1 MRDVNKRILTG
12 TVYVTLLLFVLMQTI
27 SALVLFLLV
36 AILATLELKKIFEK
50 QNLDF
55 HTWPIIIIGLT
66 SYLTIVFSE
75 IKFILFLEIIIYFI
89 SLLFQTR
96 KNTLLLAGGTLF
108 SIIYIFIPLS
118 LVIPIGCFENKIY
131 NYKIL
136 FGLLI
141 LIWSSDSWAFVCGKL
156 FGRHKLFEKISP
168 NKTWEGFIGSI
179 ILTTITGYVI
189 SDNGFGLSQTEW
201 MILGAI
207 TAISATL
214 GDLFQSMLKRE
225 SNIKDSGN
233 ILPGHGGILDR
244 FDSILI
250 CFPVFYLYLYYINP
264 ILNY

>member
-1 MRDVNKRILTG
+1 MSDVTKRILTG
-12 TVYVTLLLFVLMQTI
+12 TAYVTLLLFVIMEPTY
-27 SALVLFLLV
+27 ALVLFSLV

-55 HTWPIIIIGLT
+55 HTWPAIIIGLT
-66 SYLTIVFSE
+66 SYLTLIYSE
-75 IKFILFLEIIIYFI
+75 IIFILFLEIIIYFI
-89 SLLFQTR
+89 SLLLQTR
-96 KNTLLLAGGTLF
+96 NNTLILAGGTLF
-108 SIIYIFIPLS
+108 SVIYIFIPLS
-118 LVIPIGCFENKIY
+118 LVIPIGVFENEIY

-156 FGRHKLFEKISP
+156 FGRHKLSERISP

-179 ILTTITGYVI
+179 ILTTATGYVI
-189 SDNGFGLSQTEW
+189 SNNGFGLSQIEW
-201 MILGAI
+201 MILG
-207 TAISATL
+207 TLTSISATV

-244 FDSILI
+244 FDSILL
-250 CFPVFYLYLYYINP
+250 CFPIFYLYLYYINP

>member
-1 MRDVNKRILTG
+1 MSDVKKRILTG
-12 TVYVTLLLFVLMQTI
+12 TAYVTLLLFVLMQTI
-27 SALVLFLLV
+27 SVIVLFLLV

-55 HTWPIIIIGLT
+55 YAWPVIILGLT
-66 SYLTIVFSE
+66 SYLAIIFSE

-89 SLLFQTR
+89 GLLFQTR
-96 KNTLLLAGGTLF
+96 KNALMLAGGTLF
-108 SIIYIFIPLS
+108 SVIYIFIPLS
-118 LVIPIGCFENKIY
+118 LVIPIGCFENEIY

-179 ILTTITGYVI
+179 ILSTITGYFI
-189 SDNGFGLSQTEW
+189 SNNGFGLSQTEW
-201 MILGAI
+201 MILGTLA
-207 TAISATL
+207 AISATL
-214 GDLFQSMLKRE
+214 GDLFQSMLKRA

-244 FDSILI
+244 FDSILL
-250 CFPVFYLYLYYINP
+250 CFPVFYLYLYYVNP

>member
-1 MRDVNKRILTG
+1 MSNVTIRILTG
-12 TVYVTLLLFVLMQTI
+12 TAYVTLLLFVLMQTI
-27 SALVLFLLV
+27 SALVLFLLI

-55 HTWPIIIIGLT
+55 HTWPAIIIGLT
-66 SYLTIVFSE
+66 SYLAIIFSE

-108 SIIYIFIPLS
+108 SVIYIFIPLS
-118 LVIPIGCFENKIY
+118 LVLPIGCFENEIY

-156 FGRHKLFEKISP
+156 FGRHKLFERISP

-179 ILTTITGYVI
+179 ILTTTTGYVL
-189 SDNGFGLSQTEW
+189 SKNGFGLSQTEW
-201 MILGAI
+201 MILGTL

-244 FDSILI
+244 FDSILL

>member
-1 MRDVNKRILTG
+1 M
-12 TVYVTLLLFVLMQTI
+12 
-27 SALVLFLLV
+27 
-36 AILATLELKKIFEK
+36 AII
-50 QNLDF
+50 
-55 HTWPIIIIGLT
+55 
-66 SYLTIVFSE
+66 FSE

-201 MILGAI
+201 MILGTI

-250 CFPVFYLYLYYINP
+250 CFPVFYLYLYYVNP

>member
-1 MRDVNKRILTG
+1 MSDVTKRILTG
-12 TVYVTLLLFVLMQTI
+12 TAYVTLLLFVIMEPKY
-27 SALVLFLLV
+27 ALVLFSLV
-36 AILATLELKKIFEK
+36 SILATLELKKIFEK

-55 HTWPIIIIGLT
+55 HTWPAIIIGFT
-66 SYLTIVFSE
+66 SYLAIIYSE

-96 KNTLLLAGGTLF
+96 KKTLQLAGGTLF
-108 SIIYIFIPLS
+108 SVIYIFIPLS
-118 LVIPIGCFENKIY
+118 LVIPIGYFENDIY

-156 FGRHKLFEKISP
+156 FGRHKLFERLSP

-179 ILTTITGYVI
+179 ILTTTTGYVL
-189 SDNGFGLSQTEW
+189 SNNGFGLSHIEW
-201 MILGAI
+201 MILGTL

-244 FDSILI
+244 FDSILL
-250 CFPVFYLYLYYINP
+250 CFPVFYIYLYYINP

>member
-89 SLLFQTR
+89 SLLFQNR
-96 KNTLLLAGGTLF
+96 KNTLVLAGGTLF

-141 LIWSSDSWAFVCGKL
+141 LIWSSDSWAFVFGKL

-189 SDNGFGLSQTEW
+189 SNNGFGLSQTEW
-201 MILGAI
+201 MILGTI

-244 FDSILI
+244 FDSMLI

>member
-1 MRDVNKRILTG
+1 MRDVKKRILTG
-12 TVYVTLLLFVLMQTI
+12 TAYVTLLLFVLMQTI

-55 HTWPIIIIGLT
+55 HTWPVIIIGLT
-66 SYLTIVFSE
+66 SYFAIVFSE

-156 FGRHKLFEKISP
+156 FGKHKLFEKISP

-189 SDNGFGLSQTEW
+189 SNNGFGLSQTEW
-201 MILGAI
+201 MILGTI

-225 SNIKDSGN
+225 SNIKDSGKM
-233 ILPGHGGILDR
+233 LPGHGGILDR

>member
-1 MRDVNKRILTG
+1 MSNVTIRILTG
-12 TVYVTLLLFVLMQTI
+12 TAYVTLLLFVLMQTI
-27 SALVLFLLV
+27 SALVLFLLI

-89 SLLFQTR
+89 SLLFQNR
-96 KNTLLLAGGTLF
+96 KNTLVLAGGTLF

-118 LVIPIGCFENKIY
+118 LVIPIGCFEHKIY

-156 FGRHKLFEKISP
+156 FGRHKLFERISP

-179 ILTTITGYVI
+179 ILTTSTGYVL
-189 SDNGFGLSQTEW
+189 SNNGFGLSQNEW
-201 MILGAI
+201 MILGILA
-207 TAISATL
+207 AISATL

-244 FDSILI
+244 FDSILL

>member
-27 SALVLFLLV
+27 SALVLFLVV

-89 SLLFQTR
+89 SLLFQNR
-96 KNTLLLAGGTLF
+96 KNTLVLAGGTLF

-141 LIWSSDSWAFVCGKL
+141 LIWSSDSWAFVFGKL

-189 SDNGFGLSQTEW
+189 SNNGFGLSQTEW
-201 MILGAI
+201 MILGTI

>member
-1 MRDVNKRILTG
+1 MSDVTKRILTG
-12 TVYVTLLLFVLMQTI
+12 TTYVTLLLFVLMQSI
-27 SALVLFLLV
+27 SALVLFLLI

-55 HTWPIIIIGLT
+55 HTWPAIIIGLT
-66 SYLTIVFSE
+66 SYLAIIFSE

-108 SIIYIFIPLS
+108 SVIYIFIPLS
-118 LVIPIGCFENKIY
+118 LVLPIGCFENEIY

-156 FGRHKLFEKISP
+156 FGRHKLFERISP

-179 ILTTITGYVI
+179 ILTTISGYVL
-189 SDNGFGLSQTEW
+189 SKNGFGLSQTEW
-201 MILGAI
+201 MILGI
-207 TAISATL
+207 LTAISATL

-244 FDSILI
+244 FDSILL

>member
-1 MRDVNKRILTG
+1 MSDVTKRILTG
-12 TVYVTLLLFVLMQTI
+12 TAYVSLLLLVLMQTI

-55 HTWPIIIIGLT
+55 HTWPAIIIGLT
-66 SYLTIVFSE
+66 SYLAIIYSE

-96 KNTLLLAGGTLF
+96 KKTLLLAGGTLF
-108 SIIYIFIPLS
+108 SVIYIFIPLS
-118 LVIPIGCFENKIY
+118 LVIPIGYFENDIY

-156 FGRHKLFEKISP
+156 FGRHKLFERLSP

-179 ILTTITGYVI
+179 ILTTTTGYVL
-189 SDNGFGLSQTEW
+189 SNNGFGLSQIEW
-201 MILGAI
+201 MILGTL

-244 FDSILI
+244 FDSILL

>member
-1 MRDVNKRILTG
+1 MSDVMKRILTG
-12 TVYVTLLLFVLMQTI
+12 TAYVTILLFVIMQPI
-27 SALVLFLLV
+27 FALVLFSLV

-55 HTWPIIIIGLT
+55 QIWPAIILGLT
-66 SYLTIVFSE
+66 SYLSIIYSE
-75 IKFILFLEIIIYFI
+75 IKFVLFLEIIIYFF

-96 KNTLLLAGGTLF
+96 KKTLELAGGTLF
-108 SIIYIFIPLS
+108 SVIYIFIPLS
-118 LVIPIGCFENKIY
+118 LVIPIGCFENEIY

-156 FGRHKLFEKISP
+156 FGRYKLFERISP
-168 NKTWEGFIGSI
+168 NKTWEGFIGSV
-179 ILTTITGYVI
+179 ILTILTAYVLSLI
-189 SDNGFGLSQTEW
+189 GFELSSVEW
-201 MILGAI
+201 MTLGALTSL
-207 TAISATL
+207 TAPL

-244 FDSILI
+244 FDSILL
-250 CFPVFYLYLYYINP
+250 CFPVFYIYLHYINP
-264 ILNY
+264 FLNY

>member
-1 MRDVNKRILTG
+1 MSDVTKRILTG
-12 TVYVTLLLFVLMQTI
+12 TTYVTLLLFVLMQTI
-27 SALVLFLLV
+27 SALVLFLLI

-55 HTWPIIIIGLT
+55 HTWPAIIIGLT
-66 SYLTIVFSE
+66 SYLAIIFSE

-108 SIIYIFIPLS
+108 SVIYIFIPLS
-118 LVIPIGCFENKIY
+118 LVVPIGCFENEIY

-156 FGRHKLFEKISP
+156 FGRHKLFERISP

-179 ILTTITGYVI
+179 ILTTTSGYVL
-189 SDNGFGLSQTEW
+189 SNNGFGLSQTEW
-201 MILGAI
+201 MILGTL

-244 FDSILI
+244 FDSILL

>member
-1 MRDVNKRILTG
+1 MSDVTKRILTG
-12 TVYVTLLLFVLMQTI
+12 TAYVTLLLFVIMEPKY
-27 SALVLFLLV
+27 ALVLFSLA

-55 HTWPIIIIGLT
+55 HTRPAIIIGLT
-66 SYLTIVFSE
+66 SYLAIIYSE
-75 IKFILFLEIIIYFI
+75 IIFILFLEIIIYFI

-96 KNTLLLAGGTLF
+96 KKTLILVGGTLF
-108 SIIYIFIPLS
+108 SVIYIFIPLS
-118 LVIPIGCFENKIY
+118 LVIPIGFFENEIY
-131 NYKIL
+131 NYKML

-156 FGRHKLFEKISP
+156 FGRHKLSERISP
-168 NKTWEGFIGSI
+168 NKTWEGFIGSL
-179 ILTTITGYVI
+179 ILTTATGYVI
-189 SDNGFGLSQTEW
+189 SNNGFGLSQIEW
-201 MILGAI
+201 MILGVL
-207 TAISATL
+207 TSISATL

-244 FDSILI
+244 FDSILL
-250 CFPVFYLYLYYINP
+250 CFPIFYLYLYYINP

>member
-1 MRDVNKRILTG
+1 MSDVTKRILTG
-12 TVYVTLLLFVLMQTI
+12 TAYVTLLLFILMQTI

-89 SLLFQTR
+89 SLLFQNR
-96 KNTLLLAGGTLF
+96 KNTLVLAGGTLF

-189 SDNGFGLSQTEW
+189 SNNGFGLSQTEW
-201 MILGAI
+201 MILGTI

>member
-27 SALVLFLLV
+27 SALVLFLVV

-89 SLLFQTR
+89 SLLFQNR
-96 KNTLLLAGGTLF
+96 KNTLVLAGGTLF

-156 FGRHKLFEKISP
+156 FGRNKLFEKISP

-201 MILGAI
+201 MILGTI

>member
-27 SALVLFLLV
+27 SALVLFLVV

-189 SDNGFGLSQTEW
+189 SNNGFGLSQTEW
-201 MILGAI
+201 MILGTI

>member
-201 MILGAI
+201 MILGTI

>member
-1 MRDVNKRILTG
+1 MSDVTKRILTG
-12 TVYVTLLLFVLMQTI
+12 TAYVTLLLFVIMEPI
-27 SALVLFLLV
+27 SALVLFSLV

-55 HTWPIIIIGLT
+55 HTLPAIIIGLT
-66 SYLTIVFSE
+66 SYLAIIYSE
-75 IKFILFLEIIIYFI
+75 IKFILFLEIIIYFT

-108 SIIYIFIPLS
+108 SVIYIFIPLS
-118 LVIPIGCFENKIY
+118 LVIPIGYFENDIY

-156 FGRHKLFEKISP
+156 FGRHKLFERLSP

-179 ILTTITGYVI
+179 ILTTTTGYVL
-189 SDNGFGLSQTEW
+189 SNNGFGLSQIEW
-201 MILGAI
+201 MILGTL

-244 FDSILI
+244 FDSILL
-250 CFPVFYLYLYYINP
+250 CFPLFYLYLYYINP

>member
-1 MRDVNKRILTG
+1 MSDVTKRILTG
-12 TVYVTLLLFVLMQTI
+12 TAYVTLLLFVLMQTI

-201 MILGAI
+201 MILGTI

>member
-89 SLLFQTR
+89 SLLFQNR
-96 KNTLLLAGGTLF
+96 KNTLVLAGGTLF

-189 SDNGFGLSQTEW
+189 SNNGFGLSQTEW
-201 MILGAI
+201 MILGTI

>member
-27 SALVLFLLV
+27 SALVLFLLI

-50 QNLDF
+50 QNLYF
-55 HTWPIIIIGLT
+55 HTWPAIIIGLT

-108 SIIYIFIPLS
+108 SVIYIFIPLS
-118 LVIPIGCFENKIY
+118 LVLPIGCFENEIY

-156 FGRHKLFEKISP
+156 FGRHKLFERISP

-179 ILTTITGYVI
+179 ILTTSTGYVL
-189 SDNGFGLSQTEW
+189 SNNGFGLSQNEW
-201 MILGAI
+201 MILGILA
-207 TAISATL
+207 AISATL

-225 SNIKDSGN
+225 SNSKDSGN

-244 FDSILI
+244 FDSILF
-250 CFPVFYLYLYYINP
+250 CFPIFYIYLYYVKP
-264 ILNY
+264 ILSY

>member
-1 MRDVNKRILTG
+1 MSDVTKRILTG
-12 TVYVTLLLFVLMQTI
+12 TAYVTLLLFVIMQTI
-27 SALVLFLLV
+27 SALVLFSLV

-55 HTWPIIIIGLT
+55 QIWPAIIIGLT
-66 SYLTIVFSE
+66 SYLAIIFSE

-96 KNTLLLAGGTLF
+96 KNTLMLAGGTLF
-108 SIIYIFIPLS
+108 SVIYIFIPLS
-118 LVIPIGCFENKIY
+118 LIIPIGCFENEIY

-156 FGRHKLFEKISP
+156 FGRHKLFERISP

-179 ILTTITGYVI
+179 ILTTTTGYVL
-189 SDNGFGLSQTEW
+189 SNNGFGLSQTEW
-201 MILGAI
+201 MILGTL

-244 FDSILI
+244 FDSILL